1 MRLKTLRRWLP
12 DPFILAL
19 LAAVAVASLLP
30 CQGAAAVGFG
40 WLTAAAIALL
50 FFMHGVRLS
59 REAVAAGMGHWRL
72 HLTILAVS
80 FGLFPLIGLGLYAA
94 LPAILPRPLWLG
106 VLFVCILPSTVQSSI
121 AFTSIARGNVSAAVC
136 AAAASN
142 LIGMVLTPLLAGLIL
157 RLHGG
162 GPSLAQVGK
171 IMAQLLLPFAA
182 GQLLRPQLG
191 AWAER
196 NRRLVAISDRGS
208 ILLVVYTSFSAA
220 VIQGVWAQLPPA
232 RLLALAL
239 VLAAVLT
246 IALLAT
252 TFGAR
257 LLGFSKADEIAIVFC
272 GSKKSLASGVPMA
285 NVLFAGPAVGLTV
298 LPLMIFHQLQLMVCA
313 GLARRYAARD
323 TGREPL
329 SGGR

>member
-1 MRLKTLRRWLP
+1 
-12 DPFILAL
+12 
-19 LAAVAVASLLP
+19 VAVASLLP
-30 CQGAAAVGFG
+30 CRGAVAVGFK

-59 REAVAAGMGHWRL
+59 REAVSAGMGHWRL
-72 HLTILAVS
+72 HLTILAVT

-94 LPAILPRPLWLG
+94 LPDLMPRPLWLG

-142 LIGMVLTPLLAGLIL
+142 LIGMALTPILAGLIL
-157 RLHGG
+157 QQHGG
-162 GPSLAQVGK
+162 GPTLAQVGK
-171 IMAQLLLPFAA
+171 ILVQLLLPFAA
-182 GQLLRPQLG
+182 GQLLRPRLG

-196 NRRLVAISDRGS
+196 NRRLVSITDRGS

-220 VIQGVWAQLPPA
+220 VVQGVWAQLPPA
-232 RLLALAL
+232 RLFVLAL
-239 VLAAVLT
+239 VLAAILAV
-246 IALLAT
+246 ALLIT

-257 LLGFSKADEIAIVFC
+257 LMGFSKEDEIAIVFC

-285 NVLFAGPAVGLTV
+285 NVLFAGSTVGLTV
-298 LPLMIFHQLQLMVCA
+298 LPLMIFHQIQLMVCA
-313 GLARRYAARD
+313 GLARRYAKRD
-323 TGREPL
+323 RRPEPL
-329 SGGR
+329 SGGG

>member
-1 MRLKTLRRWLP
+1 MTPLRRWLP

-19 LAAVAVASLLP
+19 LAAVAAASLLP
-30 CQGAAAVGFG
+30 CQGAAAVGFK
-40 WLTAAAIALL
+40 WLTTAAIALL

-59 REAVAAGMGHWRL
+59 REAVSASMGHWRL
-72 HLTILAVS
+72 HLAILSVT

-94 LPAILPRPLWLG
+94 APGLLPRPLWLG

-142 LIGMVLTPLLAGLIL
+142 LLGMILTPLLAGLIL
-157 RLHGG
+157 QLHGG
-162 GPSLAQVGK
+162 GPSLEQVGK
-171 IMAQLLLPFAA
+171 IMVQLLLPFAA

-191 AWAER
+191 AWADR
-196 NRRLVAISDRGS
+196 NRKLVAISDRSS

-232 RLLALAL
+232 RLFVLTL
-239 VLAAVLT
+239 VLAAILAA
-246 IALLAT
+246 ALVIT

-257 LLGFSKADEIAIVFC
+257 LLGFSKEDEIAIVFC

-298 LPLMIFHQLQLMVCA
+298 LPLMIFHQIQLMVCA
-313 GLARRYAARD
+313 TLARRYGARD
-323 TGREPL
+323 TSAEPV
-329 SGGR
+329 SAGGQR

>member
-1 MRLKTLRRWLP
+1 M
-12 DPFILAL
+12 
-19 LAAVAVASLLP
+19 
-30 CQGAAAVGFG
+30 GFK

-59 REAVAAGMGHWRL
+59 REAVSAGMGHWRL
-72 HLTILAVS
+72 HLTILAVT

-94 LPAILPRPLWLG
+94 LPDLMPRPLWLG

-142 LIGMVLTPLLAGLIL
+142 LIGMALTPILAGLIL
-157 RLHGG
+157 QQHGG
-162 GPSLAQVGK
+162 GPTLAQVGK
-171 IMAQLLLPFAA
+171 ILVQLLLPFAA
-182 GQLLRPQLG
+182 GQLLRPRLG

-196 NRRLVAISDRGS
+196 NRRLVSITDRGS

-220 VIQGVWAQLPPA
+220 VVQGVWAQLPPA
-232 RLLALAL
+232 RLFVLAL
-239 VLAAVLT
+239 VLAAILAV
-246 IALLAT
+246 ALLIT

-257 LLGFSKADEIAIVFC
+257 LMGFSKEDEIAIVFC

-285 NVLFAGPAVGLTV
+285 NVLFAGSTVGLTV
-298 LPLMIFHQLQLMVCA
+298 LPLMIFHQIQLMVCA
-313 GLARRYAARD
+313 GLARRYAKRD
-323 TGREPL
+323 RRPEPL
-329 SGGR
+329 SGGG

>member
-1 MRLKTLRRWLP
+1 MRRWLP

-30 CQGAAAVGFG
+30 CRGAVATGFG

-59 REAVAAGMGHWRL
+59 REAVTAGMRHWRL

-80 FGLFPLIGLGLYAA
+80 FGLFPLVGLGLYAA
-94 LPAILPRPLWLG
+94 LPGLMPRPLWLG

-142 LIGMVLTPLLAGLIL
+142 LIGMALTPLLAGLIL
-157 RLHGG
+157 QLHGG
-162 GPSLAQVGK
+162 GPTLGQVGK
-171 IMAQLLLPFAA
+171 ILVQLLLPFAA
-182 GQLLRPQLG
+182 GQLLRPRLG

-220 VIQGVWAQLPPA
+220 VVQGVWAQLPPA
-232 RLLALAL
+232 RLLVLAL
-239 VLAAVLT
+239 VLAAILAV
-246 IALLAT
+246 ALLVT

-257 LLGFSKADEIAIVFC
+257 LMGFSKEDEIAIVFC

-298 LPLMIFHQLQLMVCA
+298 LPLMIFHQIQLMVCA
-313 GLARRYAARD
+313 ALARRYATRD
-323 TGREPL
+323 THRKPL
-329 SGGR
+329 SGGG